1 MFITAT
7 EREIFGHNK
16 RSILYSSPF
25 HQCVK
30 SSLVVHM
37 LSDLYPLIPCVF
49 VCVCVCLSAEH
60 LFSKYGHYDAELSLR
75 GLWLEI
81 NERQPRAKKK
91 GDSWACQRPQQ
102 EEQHPG
108 AQQRGE
114 GAE

>member
-1 MFITAT
+1 MYSFMFITAT

-49 VCVCVCLSAEH
+49 VCVYTWVWFVCVCL
-60 LFSKYGHYDAELSLR
+60 FIR
-75 GLWLEI
+75 
-81 NERQPRAKKK
+81 
-91 GDSWACQRPQQ
+91 
-102 EEQHPG
+102 
-108 AQQRGE
+108 
-114 GAE
+114 